1 VLWSRARQGR
11 CGRDKGA
18 VVLGRAGREG
28 RAPMA
33 WIADAKQ
40 MRFSEIFRFDRVFVN
55 LFTEKSLIQK

>member
-1 VLWSRARQGR
+1 
-11 CGRDKGA
+11 

-40 MRFSEIFRFDRVFVN
+40 MRFSEIFSFDRVFVN